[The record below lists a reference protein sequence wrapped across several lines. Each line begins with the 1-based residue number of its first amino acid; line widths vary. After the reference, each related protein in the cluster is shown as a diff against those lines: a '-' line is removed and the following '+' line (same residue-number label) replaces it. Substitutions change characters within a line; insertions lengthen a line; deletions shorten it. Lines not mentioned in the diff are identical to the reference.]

1 MKEKRLN
8 CYSFLFNHMIYEYK
22 KGVRNLFLHTVHK
35 DCIDH
40 VILRLEKNDID
51 YFYYLVNE
59 TKINMFFGKNE
70 CVEIIRLFN
79 IESLSKLTLEQDFI
93 LGIMLG
99 YNCIKQCERYIK
111 RANNAQFKEFLQM
124 ENNKII
130 ILE

>member
-1 MKEKRLN
+1 
-8 CYSFLFNHMIYEYK
+8 MIYEYK
-22 KGVRNLFLHTVHK
+22 KGVRDLFLQTVHK
-35 DCIDH
+35 DSINN

-51 YFYYLVNE
+51 YFLFSVNE
-59 TKINMFFGKNE
+59 TKINIFFGKKE

-111 RANNAQFKEFLQM
+111 RADNTQFKEFFQIK
-124 ENNKII
+124 NN
-130 ILE
+130 